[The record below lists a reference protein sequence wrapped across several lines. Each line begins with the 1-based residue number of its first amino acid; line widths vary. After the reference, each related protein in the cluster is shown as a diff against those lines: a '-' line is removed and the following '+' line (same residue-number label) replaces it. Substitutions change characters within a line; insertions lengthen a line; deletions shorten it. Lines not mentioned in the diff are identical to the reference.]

1 MAKAAELK
9 ISGIKCDNPKCDYK
23 DDTVKFED
31 YKDWVNK
38 PCPKCGANLLTEIDF
53 LNTAIMMAAVEA
65 TNAKYPDGVPDEEV
79 SYVSVKMNGTGKV
92 EFDMQDEDKRIVV
105 DPPKDLSS
113 ITKIRTNL
121 NLPDME

>member
-1 MAKAAELK
+1 MAKAAELIVK
-9 ISGIKCDNPKCDYK
+9 GIKCDNPKCDFV
-23 DDTVKFED
+23 DMSVKFED

-53 LNTAIMMAAVEA
+53 LNTAIMMAAVE
-65 TNAKYPDGVPDEEV
+65 
-79 SYVSVKMNGTGKV
+79 
-92 EFDMQDEDKRIVV
+92 FDMQDEDKRIVV